1 MADGA
6 NQTLPQKMS
15 DFQYSRRANWPWR
28 DKILS
33 APQQENYCESKQTC
47 FSYSLDKA
55 FHLPE
60 FQAKLLIFLPEIEWT
75 VLIETAS

>member
-6 NQTLPQKMS
+6 NQTLPQKMP

-47 FSYSLDKA
+47 FSYSLDNQS
-55 FHLPE
+55 FR
-60 FQAKLLIFLPEIEWT
+60 QNYFLREIEWT